1 MTLYRL
7 STPYRWETWGARTE
21 FDPYSRLAGRPINGS
36 TGSYGAI
43 PPHLT
48 DIARGMSLLING
60 NTVTE
65 IQTPSQDQLA
75 AADQYFL
82 GGTINFVNQETANIL
97 IAAGYSAFLEPV

>member
-7 STPYRWETWGARTE
+7 STPYRWETWGARSE
-21 FDPYSRLAGRPINGS
+21 FDPYSRLAGRPITGS
-36 TGSYGAI
+36 TGPYGAI
-43 PPHLT
+43 PPFIT

-60 NTVTE
+60 TTVTE

-82 GGTINFVNQETANIL
+82 GGSINTVDQATADIL
-97 IAAGYSAFLEPV
+97 IAAGYSAFLEPI